1 MRKWMIGCA
10 AVVLGAGSW
19 SMANAQA
26 SKDGAKSAPA
36 TTEIRYFAAL
46 GDLLGDLPVDAFIKE
61 TRQGN
66 KVVSA
71 VLDVCYSMSTT
82 SDRKDRFAIEL
93 KPEGEKLSG
102 TGQSLENKTPITVNL
117 IRKQAGKSI
126 SFDGKIVVG
135 TNVTSVSSP
144 DNTDTDEKEFQQLQV
159 VDDDL
164 AEAPKDFTQASPQSV
179 AVRVKREAF
188 IDLVK
193 SLKDQNVQ
201 IALDSIA
208 TDCNVLRTGHQVLRL
223 IVDPARGPDLIAK
236 LKSAPGV
243 AGAGWTSGTYDMERA
258 IRFAADGWRDAGK
271 LNREK
276 LATALA
282 SVAARVLSAKPA
294 TSTWNDTTG
303 ELTFAIK
310 RSSQLAPELGLTETL
325 EITALVGPDRP
336 GASDRMIVWI
346 GVPSSK
352 TSDDSAGAHLKF
364 AENSGGEEEST
375 FNDDDG
381 MIRAL
386 AAELKGQRWD
396 TDKSS
401 WK

>member
-1 MRKWMIGCA
+1 
-10 AVVLGAGSW
+10 
-19 SMANAQA
+19 
-26 SKDGAKSAPA
+26 
-36 TTEIRYFAAL
+36 
-46 GDLLGDLPVDAFIKE
+46 
-61 TRQGN
+61 
-66 KVVSA
+66 
-71 VLDVCYSMSTT
+71 
-82 SDRKDRFAIEL
+82 
-93 KPEGEKLSG
+93 
-102 TGQSLENKTPITVNL
+102 
-117 IRKQAGKSI
+117 
-126 SFDGKIVVG
+126 
-135 TNVTSVSSP
+135 
-144 DNTDTDEKEFQQLQV
+144 
-159 VDDDL
+159 
-164 AEAPKDFTQASPQSV
+164 
-179 AVRVKREAF
+179 
-188 IDLVK
+188 
-193 SLKDQNVQ
+193 
-201 IALDSIA
+201 
-208 TDCNVLRTGHQVLRL
+208 
-223 IVDPARGPDLIAK
+223 
-236 LKSAPGV
+236 
-243 AGAGWTSGTYDMERA
+243 MERA

-294 TSTWNDTTG
+294 NSTWNDTTG